1 MLRIDRQEY
10 PDGLEQYNL
19 IDNMFNKGPLAQGA
33 ECGIDQVLSG
43 TFKSSNAR
51 TSLATALSGV
61 WNLQRD
67 DETYMWIQKTG
78 TKDPRSW
85 STTFNTPILCM
96 FDDNDRAE
104 AKQMFAIIQKN
115 SPTEAE
121 ANKAL
126 AYLDKATFY
135 DFITSF
141 KLPSFMRDWVLKRF
155 EDDDGEIDVEGAT
168 EFIREF
174 IPKKEDWKSIVN
186 RIVNDGEHVKFLT
199 KISVNIDIK
208 TQALSFA
215 LPDYGLGF
223 KETVIPQMT
232 WNECST
238 GVFRK

>member
-1 MLRIDRQEY
+1 MNDIQM
-10 PDGLEQYNL
+10 EQNEL
-19 IDNMFNKGPLAQGA
+19 VERLKDNFDEMVVYK
-33 ECGIDQVLSG
+33 D
-43 TFKSSNAR
+43 
-51 TSLATALSGV
+51 
-61 WNLQRD
+61 LQR
-67 DETYMWIQKTG
+67 
-78 TKDPRSW
+78 S
-85 STTFNTPILCM
+85 N
-96 FDDNDRAE
+96 
-104 AKQMFAIIQKN
+104 
-115 SPTEAE
+115 
-121 ANKAL
+121 
-126 AYLDKATFY
+126 
-135 DFITSF
+135 FITSF

-155 EDDDGEIDVEGAT
+155 EDEDGEIDVEGAT

-238 GVFRK
+238 ALLKAEENWGIEIGRAHV